1 MVELSSID
9 DDGTGIAT
17 ASTVVLTPGSGTSG
31 SSTFAPGSPIYVQ
44 VSGNSGASGNF
55 GIIVDVDAP
64 DISLGAITSSTI
76 AVNIPSSVTAY
87 GSVRNVYIRWRQV
100 GASPTSYAQ
109 ATLSGS
115 ATSYTITGLSSGAT
129 YDVWAMYRCTP
140 EDRWVSRKVTGVPT
154 PGCSTSSVSAPTV
167 AAVGSVCNNVNV
179 SWTTSSLALRYN
191 LRWRR
196 VGSSGYS
203 GITVYAP
210 TSTSNTGAV
219 LLPGT
224 TYEFWVQT
232 ICSGGAIFSSPITT
246 YTTCGA
252 APRMSDPATRTEDGV
267 YTFNGI
273 EYHNL
278 SMVDIAA
285 QIAGQGILEGNVN
298 LTEIPSTDEASSAV
312 LVEMNEVI
320 DNMSIYPNPAKTE
333 ATLSYILPAESD
345 MMTIKVY
352 DAQGKVMMSEAIS
365 DPSVAGKYTFNVS
378 NYAGGVYFVKVESAN
393 FSETRKLVVDKD

>member
-1 MVELSSID
+1 M
-9 DDGTGIAT
+9 T
-17 ASTVVLTPGSGTSG
+17 
-31 SSTFAPGSPIYVQ
+31 
-44 VSGNSGASGNF
+44 
-55 GIIVDVDAP
+55 
-64 DISLGAITSSTI
+64 
-76 AVNIPSSVTAY
+76 
-87 GSVRNVYIRWRQV
+87 
-100 GASPTSYAQ
+100 
-109 ATLSGS
+109 
-115 ATSYTITGLSSGAT
+115 
-129 YDVWAMYRCTP
+129 
-140 EDRWVSRKVTGVPT
+140 
-154 PGCSTSSVSAPTV
+154 
-167 AAVGSVCNNVNV
+167 
-179 SWTTSSLALRYN
+179 WTTSSLALRYN

-196 VGSSGYS
+196 VGSSSFS

-298 LTEIPSTDEASSAV
+298 LTEISSTEEGGSAV

-352 DAQGKVMMSEAIS
+352 DAQGKVMMSEALS
-365 DPSVAGKYTFNVS
+365 DPSVAGKYTFNLS
-378 NYAGGVYFVKVESAN
+378 NYAGGIYFVQVESSN